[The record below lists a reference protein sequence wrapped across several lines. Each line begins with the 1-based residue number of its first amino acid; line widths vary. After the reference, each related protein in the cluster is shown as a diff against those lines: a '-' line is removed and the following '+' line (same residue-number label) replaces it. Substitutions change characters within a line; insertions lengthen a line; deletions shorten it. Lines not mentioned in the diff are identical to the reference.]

1 MSSTTP
7 DVVPESAPASPQQ
20 AAPDAQGGVVLAP
33 DTGHREPAAP
43 LAAPATAV
51 AAVPAA
57 DTGADAL
64 AAPVV
69 ATTVPVTPASKRVR
83 APSRERTIGTKVAG
97 QPAFVLHSYPYKETS
112 LIIDLFTRDF
122 GRVALIAKGAKRPH
136 SQLRGVLQTFQPLSS
151 SWVGKSELRTLT
163 DAEWVGGMLPLE
175 KTALL
180 CGFYLNELLVKL
192 LARDDAHPA
201 LFDHYVSTLN
211 QLAHNEPATIVL
223 RKFERALLRETGV
236 AADLGRCTS
245 TRAPVQAGVTYVVDP
260 ERGPR
265 PERASDPWPRVAGK
279 TLLDMER
286 EDYQDAATQSQSKQL
301 MRFLVAHHL
310 NGAPLNTRQILVD
323 LSQL

>member
-1 MSSTTP
+1 MSTTP
-7 DVVPESAPASPQQ
+7 DATMDASP
-20 AAPDAQGGVVLAP
+20 AAVTAEADV
-33 DTGHREPAAP
+33 PAA
-43 LAAPATAV
+43 AAPA
-51 AAVPAA
+51 PA
-57 DTGADAL
+57 
-64 AAPVV
+64 
-69 ATTVPVTPASKRVR
+69 PAQAKRPR

-163 DAEWVGGMLPLE
+163 EAEWVGGMLPLE

-211 QLAHNEPATIVL
+211 QLAHNEPAPIVL
-223 RKFERALLRETGV
+223 RKFERALLKETGV
-236 AADLGRCTS
+236 AADLTRCIE
-245 TRAPVQAGVTYVVDP
+245 TRRAVQADVLYVIDP

-265 PERASDPWPRVAGK
+265 PERASDVWPRVAGK
-279 TLLDMER
+279 TLLDMECENY
-286 EDYQDAATQSQSKQL
+286 EDVATQAQSKQL

-310 NGAPLNTRQILVD
+310 NGAPLNTRQILLD